1 MEECNPGATDVV
13 ARLTAREVVDRAVL
27 NEVVAPPERAM
38 AAAGDLNRGCAHA
51 IDLAVQHRAAG
62 AAVEEEAAAAGVG
75 DDDLGEGNVADGA
88 RSRQRGGV

>member
-1 MEECNPGATDVV
+1 MQPRCHNVV

-27 NEVVAPPERAM
+27 NEVVAPPERAV
-38 AAAGDLNRGCAHA
+38 AAAGDLDRGRAHA

-75 DDDLGEGNVADGA
+75 DDNLGEGNVADGA